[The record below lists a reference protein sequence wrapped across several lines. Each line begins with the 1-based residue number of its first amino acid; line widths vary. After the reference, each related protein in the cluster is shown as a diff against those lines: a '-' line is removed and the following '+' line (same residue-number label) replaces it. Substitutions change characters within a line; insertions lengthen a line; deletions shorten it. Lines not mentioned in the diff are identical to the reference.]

1 MGKEICQQNTLPFN
15 EIAQGNRRDLG
26 MGETYLVTS
35 PETARTSLKVAGIGL
50 ALSTGVILN
59 ETSPAVAK
67 SISQEITEI
76 TNGLNT
82 NQEIKWALIGAGITC
97 FKEFIESPKE
107 FLQSLHT
114 LRNPHKTMEI
124 IGNAVCGAI
133 VGATIADTKTL
144 LTSESAITLSPAESK
159 RLIIESVLLI
169 PATLIILKTT
179 DRINNRIKSTA
190 GTIKET
196 RTNKYRKLEEEHAL
210 KDYNS
215 INFNKQ
221 ERGRQKLEEL
231 GIDPRHRG

>member
-1 MGKEICQQNTLPFN
+1 
-15 EIAQGNRRDLG
+15 

-76 TNGLNT
+76 TNGLSLG
-82 NQEIKWALIGAGITC
+82 QEIKWAAIGAGITC
-97 FKEFIESPKE
+97 FKEFAESPRE
-107 FLQSLHT
+107 FIQSIFT
-114 LRNPHKTMEI
+114 LKHPYKTMEI

-133 VGATIADTKTL
+133 VGATIADAKML
-144 LTSESAITLSPAESK
+144 LTSESTISLNPAEYK
-159 RLIIESVLLI
+159 RLLIESALSI
-169 PATLIILKTT
+169 PATALILATT
-179 DRINNRIKSTA
+179 DRIRNRAKSTV

-196 RTNKYRKLEEEHAL
+196 RANKYRKLEEKHAL
-210 KDYNS
+210 KDYHKT
-215 INFNKQ
+215 NFNRR

-231 GIDPRHRG
+231 GIDPRHRN